1 MSFRRWILPVL
12 DKDGASLLAEECE
25 IHPFLALLLHARGVR
40 TAEELRAF
48 LWDDIEDSDP
58 FMLPDM
64 DLAVAR
70 VQQAIDSGESVL
82 IFGDYDADGITAT
95 VLLYTYLKG
104 HNANV
109 TYHIPTRE
117 EGYGLN
123 NARVEE
129 AAQNGVTLIITVDN
143 GIAAVEETAYA
154 RELGVDVIITDHHQP
169 QDVLPQAIAVVDPH
183 RKDCEMAFRGY
194 AGVGVAFLLAC
205 ALEGDSDTVLA
216 QFGDLVAL
224 GTLADVMPLE
234 AENRRLVRAGL
245 QQINQ
250 NPRAGI
256 AALLQVAGAA
266 DKPLS
271 SSSAVFTISPR
282 INAAGRMADPN
293 LASRLLLAQTTE
305 TALALAEEVQQCNL
319 QRQNTELAIMNEVL
333 QEIRNHPEW
342 MSQRVLVI
350 EGENWHQGVVGIV
363 AARVLERYG
372 KPCVVMS
379 INGDTAKGS
388 GRSLPG
394 FPLFDAIA
402 ACEPLLLSFGGHE
415 LAAGVGMKTANI
427 DAFRK
432 QINAYAA
439 EHIPDMPVRE
449 LRLDCKLRP
458 SQIDLEKLQ
467 LLAAM
472 EPFGNSNPA
481 PIFGLFDMNLDN
493 ITPVGNGKHL
503 RLSVSRDGCRLSAMY
518 FHCAVDEL
526 SIPCGSKVNLAVTLD
541 RNEYRGVVSPS
552 IIVKDIRYADTDQEI
567 LLGGM
572 RTFDKVCRRE
582 LTADKS
588 AVVPTREQLAHIY
601 RMLKA
606 KGAFK
611 GNVEQLWYAADKV
624 ASCETLLTALQIFSE
639 AELLDVEMTDDRLF
653 VQCKPTTQKADLNLT
668 PTMQYL
674 VG

>member
-123 NARVEE
+123 NARVKE

-293 LASRLLLAQTTE
+293 LAARLLLAQ
-305 TALALAEEVQQCNL
+305 
-319 QRQNTELAIMNEVL
+319 
-333 QEIRNHPEW
+333 
-342 MSQRVLVI
+342 MS
-350 EGENWHQGVVGIV
+350 V
-363 AARVLERYG
+363 AVSFFHEAREHHLG
-372 KPCVVMS
+372 KPGHGGIGFGEGFVP
-379 INGDTAKGS
+379 ALEQR
-388 GRSLPG
+388 GRKHQVAHAQRRRHRLRERAHVN
-394 FPLFDAIA
+394 DAVGVHGVQGRKRPVEVA
-402 ACEPLLLSFGGHE
+402 E
-415 LAAGVGMKTANI
+415 LAAVVVLKDVGVGLSSPCDEALAHVGAH
-427 DAFRK
+427 DAR
-432 QINAYAA
+432 
-439 EHIPDMPVRE
+439 RGE
-449 LRLDCKLRP
+449 LAGR
-458 SQIDLEKLQ
+458 
-467 LLAAM
+467 
-472 EPFGNSNPA
+472 
-481 PIFGLFDMNLDN
+481 
-493 ITPVGNGKHL
+493 
-503 RLSVSRDGCRLSAMY
+503 RDVDKPRIAG
-518 FHCAVDEL
+518 FNVFDEL
-526 SIPCGSKVNLAVTLD
+526 
-541 RNEYRGVVSPS
+541 
-552 IIVKDIRYADTDQEI
+552 
-567 LLGGM
+567 
-572 RTFDKVCRRE
+572 
-582 LTADKS
+582 
-588 AVVPTREQLAHIY
+588 
-601 RMLKA
+601 
-606 KGAFK
+606 
-611 GNVEQLWYAADKV
+611 
-624 ASCETLLTALQIFSE
+624 
-639 AELLDVEMTDDRLF
+639 
-653 VQCKPTTQKADLNLT
+653 
-668 PTMQYL
+668 
-674 VG
+674 VGL